1 MRRTMVIAVL
11 MGMLCGALPASAD
24 ETACAACRVA
34 VVKRALRVNGTIDCM
49 QEVPATVVE
58 RVRRTLAKCEERYRC
73 GSHEAA
79 VLAAIDDG
87 VAAIEA
93 RICAPVPTP
102 TSTPGACSDV
112 GCPVLRIRCLAYD
125 HVEVLTPV
133 VIAPPDGLHV
143 EVVDDPP
150 LDANVGL
157 WEVASPNQS
166 WWSASSGVS
175 APFRRPV
182 PEGDAEVWC
191 IVQPFAVVPDAS
203 RRGAFTIVDPDD
215 VFRAYKPECG
225 PAGEFYV
232 QLSYGPDP
240 APPSIEAAVREAFPS
255 LLNTDVVEQAG
266 YIPGDPEWPWLVA
279 RVVRAGQVV
288 ARVAIDGRD
297 GWRYRAMD
305 ASVCA
310 DAGLP

>member
-1 MRRTMVIAVL
+1 MF
-11 MGMLCGALPASAD
+11 GALPAGAD
-24 ETACAACRVA
+24 DAACTSCRVA
-34 VVKRALRVNGTIDCM
+34 VVKRALRAKGTIDCA
-49 QEVPATVVE
+49 QAVPVAVVE
-58 RVRRTLAKCEERYRC
+58 RVRRALASCEQRHGC

-93 RICAPVPTP
+93 RVCAPVPTP
-102 TSTPGACSDV
+102 TSTPGACSAI
-112 GCPVLRIRCLAYD
+112 GCPVLRIRCLPDD

-133 VIAPPDGLHV
+133 VIAQPDGLHV

-157 WEVASPNQS
+157 QSLALPNVS

-175 APFRRPV
+175 APFLRPV

-203 RRGAFTIVDPDD
+203 RRGAFTIVDPED
-215 VFRAYKPECG
+215 VFRSYALECG
-225 PAGEFYV
+225 TAGEWQIDLGGDAAASV
-232 QLSYGPDP
+232 
-240 APPSIEAAVREAFPS
+240 EAAVRQQFAN
-255 LLNTDVVEQAG
+255 LLDTDTVERAG

-279 RVVRAGQVV
+279 RVVRAGSVV
-288 ARVAIDGRD
+288 AWVAIDGRE
-297 GWRYRAMD
+297 GWRYRTMNGA
-305 ASVCA
+305 VCS